1 MKPNIF
7 EIATKELSQD
17 AFITWLLKWAD
28 DSCKNLDEDLHQC
41 GKEFVSALIKKQ
53 NPNFSESINKVEAG
67 RQWENIDVWAEVND
81 KYFIIIEDKI
91 NSSEHSDQLKRYK
104 EIAEKWCQ
112 ENNKEKPI
120 CIYLKTGNECEA
132 NLKKIKEKGYSIFS
146 RKDFIDLFNKFEQIK
161 NNIFVDFRDRMSQI
175 EDLTNRYKVEKISE
189 WKDPKCDEYKYFEW
203 QGFYMAIE
211 TKIENKGWFY
221 VDNPNGGFLCFLLTW
236 GLYCERYPIYIQLE
250 EKKLCFKISTDPRHV
265 DLPEGE
271 KRKIRR
277 ETRNEFCSILIE
289 KAKQKGYNEIR
300 KPDMSGNGSY
310 MTIAI
315 VEQKDWLGAD
325 EDIVNV
331 DKVVENLKKYLA
343 FLREFVIEYNE
354 EIEKGFM
361 IKYNK
366 K

>member
-17 AFITWLLKWAD
+17 AFITWLLMWAD
-28 DSCKNLDEDLHQC
+28 DSYKATDEDFHQC
-41 GKEFVSALIKKQ
+41 GKEFVSTLIKNQ
-53 NPNFSESINKVEAG
+53 YSNFSESINKVKVK
-67 RQWENIDVWAEVND
+67 RQKEKIDVWAEVND
-81 KYFIIIEDKI
+81 KYLIIIEDKT
-91 NSSEHSDQLKRYK
+91 NSRDHSKQLEKYK

-112 ENNKEKPI
+112 EHNKEKPI

-161 NNIFVDFRDRMSQI
+161 NNIFVDFKDRMSQI
-175 EDLTNRYKVEKISE
+175 EGLTNRYKTEKINE
-189 WKDPKCDEYKYFEW
+189 WKYFEW
-203 QGFYMAIE
+203 QGFYKAIE
-211 TKIENKGWFY
+211 TKIENEGWGY
-221 VDNPNGGFLCFLLTW
+221 VDNLGGGFIGFLLTW

-277 ETRNEFCSILIE
+277 ETRNEFRSILIE

-343 FLREFVIEYNE
+343 FLREFVAEYNE
-354 EIEKGFM
+354 
-361 IKYNK
+361 K

>member
-1 MKPNIF
+1 MEKSKVMEKPNIF

-28 DSCKNLDEDLHQC
+28 DSYKATDEDLHQC
-41 GKEFVSALIKKQ
+41 GKEFVSTLIKNQ
-53 NPNFSESINKVEAG
+53 YPNFSESINKVEAG
-67 RQWENIDVWAEVND
+67 RQWKKIDVWAKVND
-81 KYFIIIEDKI
+81 KYLIIIEDKI
-91 NSSEHSDQLKRYK
+91 NSRDHSKQLEKYK
-104 EIAEKWCQ
+104 KTAEKWCQ
-112 ENNKEKPI
+112 EHNKEKPI

-132 NLKKIKEKGYSIFS
+132 NLKKIREEKGYSTFS
-146 RKDFIDLFNKFEQIK
+146 RENFIDLFNKFGQIK
-161 NNIFVDFRDRMSQI
+161 NNIFVDFKERMLQI
-175 EDLTNRYKVEKISE
+175 EKLTNRYKDKQISD
-189 WKDPKCDEYKYFEW
+189 WKRADWE
-203 QGFYMAIE
+203 GFYKAIE

-221 VDNPNGGFLCFLLTW
+221 VDNLGGGFIGFILVRLQ
-236 GLYCERYPIYIQLE
+236 CERYPIYIQLE

-277 ETRNEFCSILIE
+277 ETRNEFRSILIE

-343 FLREFVIEYNE
+343 FLREFVEEYNGKE
-354 EIEKGFM
+354 
-361 IKYNK
+361 
-366 K
+366 

>member
-1 MKPNIF
+1 MKKPNIF

-41 GKEFVSALIKKQ
+41 GKKFVSTLIKKQ
-53 NPNFSESINKVEAG
+53 NPNFSESINKVKAK
-67 RQWENIDVWAEVND
+67 RQKQKIDVWAEVND
-81 KYFIIIEDKI
+81 KYLIIIEDKI
-91 NSSEHSDQLKRYK
+91 NGGQHSDQLKRYK

-112 ENNKEKPI
+112 EHNKEKPI
-120 CIYLKTGNECEA
+120 CIYLKTGNECKA
-132 NLKKIKEKGYSIFS
+132 NLEKREEKGYSIFS

-161 NNIFVDFRDRMSQI
+161 NNIFSDFYERMLQI
-175 EDLTNRYKVEKISE
+175 EKLTNRYKDKQIID
-189 WKDPKCDEYKYFEW
+189 WKRADWE
-203 QGFYMAIE
+203 GFYKAIE
-211 TKIENKGWFY
+211 TKIENEGWGY
-221 VDNPNGGFLCFLLTW
+221 VDNLGGGFIGFLLTW

-277 ETRNEFCSILIE
+277 ETRNEFRSILIE
-289 KAKQKGYNEIR
+289 KAKQKAHEATIEAEKSSN
-300 KPDMSGNGSY
+300 GNY

-315 VEQKDWLGAD
+315 VEQKNWLGAD

-354 EIEKGFM
+354 EIEQEFKKNKGTTQT
-361 IKYNK
+361 N
-366 K
+366 

>member
-53 NPNFSESINKVEAG
+53 NPNFSESINKVEAK
-67 RQWENIDVWAEVND
+67 RQKEKIDVWAEVND
-81 KYFIIIEDKI
+81 KYLIIIEDKI
-91 NSSEHSDQLKRYK
+91 NGGQHSDQLTRYK
-104 EIAEKWCQ
+104 EIAEEKWNG
-112 ENNKEKPI
+112 NNKEKPI
-120 CIYLKTGNECEA
+120 CIYLKTGNESEKSFKTA
-132 NLKKIKEKGYSIFS
+132 EEKGYSIFN
-146 RKDFIDLFNKFEQIK
+146 RKDFIDLFDKFEQIK
-161 NNIFVDFRDRMSQI
+161 NNIFVDFKDRMSQI
-175 EDLTNRYKVEKISE
+175 EGLTNRYKTEKINE
-189 WKDPKCDEYKYFEW
+189 WKYFEW
-203 QGFYMAIE
+203 QGFYKEIE

-300 KPDMSGNGSY
+300 KPYMSGNGSY

-315 VEQKDWLGAD
+315 VEQKNWLGAD

-354 EIEKGFM
+354 GIEKGFM

>member
-1 MKPNIF
+1 MQDNNRPNIF

-41 GKEFVSALIKKQ
+41 GKEFVSTLIKNQ
-53 NPNFSESINKVEAG
+53 YSNFSESINKVKVK
-67 RQWENIDVWAEVND
+67 RQEKKIDVWAEVND
-81 KYFIIIEDKI
+81 KYLIIIEDKT
-91 NSSEHSDQLKRYK
+91 NSREHSKQLEKYK

-161 NNIFVDFRDRMSQI
+161 NNIFVDFRERMLQI
-175 EDLTNRYKVEKISE
+175 EKLTNRYKDKQISD
-189 WKDPKCDEYKYFEW
+189 WKRADWE
-203 QGFYMAIE
+203 GFYKAIE
-211 TKIENKGWFY
+211 TKIENEGWGY
-221 VDNPNGGFLCFLLTW
+221 VDNPNGGFIGFLLTW

-277 ETRNEFCSILIE
+277 ETRNEFRSILIE

-315 VEQKDWLGAD
+315 VEQKNWLGAD

-343 FLREFVIEYNE
+343 FLREFVE
-354 EIEKGFM
+354 E
-361 IKYNK
+361 YNK
-366 K
+366 KIEIR